1 MQGIAQKILA
11 QPGKYSIQQL
21 TQAVQNGTLPAYIG
35 VPIIQDK
42 VQQQKQSQMMQQGQQ
57 AQQNAPPIAQQVMQE
72 AQGLE
77 ALPSNLPQEYAG
89 GGIVAFEEGGE
100 VERYQNQGLVGTG
113 EIERNRV
120 AEAIAKLRT
129 YGLRQRQLDPQGYA
143 AAEQESKQAQ
153 DALFN
158 LERNI
163 TGGPAG
169 LLGRS
174 MGIATPTA
182 TPAVKPYDPA
192 TATLRSQYTNE
203 PYPTAT
209 NTGPANTD
217 PAKAKPN
224 ANLGGDSALNRKP
237 DFGLKDP
244 GTFTRPPGKS
254 MAAQTTEQLG
264 GYDGADGYLERAAER
279 DKVADAAIAEAKK
292 SVTGEAF
299 SDYKKVLEKEALD
312 FGADKAQA
320 KGMAIFKAGLAMMAG
335 TSRNALENIGKG
347 AMVGAEDYQAAAKDI
362 KKAQQENRK
371 ELSLIEQARRAEARG
386 DRDTAI
392 ARLDASRNLKDSRD
406 RYVSDALQ
414 KAYGIDRDEAFK
426 MATTNYTTRA
436 DIFRANLAGEF
447 SLAGQHIAGGYGLKA
462 AQTRAN
468 RESGITPYQMAN
480 LRVTAQKNVDPDA
493 VRAQL
498 AKSLGLTKT
507 PAPGADK
514 GFDSKFSAKYENEV
528 ASYINR
534 ILGAP
539 GGGGGGGGGAD
550 PYAGYK
556 LVP

>member
-1 MQGIAQKILA
+1 
-11 QPGKYSIQQL
+11 
-21 TQAVQNGTLPAYIG
+21 
-35 VPIIQDK
+35 
-42 VQQQKQSQMMQQGQQ
+42 
-57 AQQNAPPIAQQVMQE
+57 
-72 AQGLE
+72 
-77 ALPSNLPQEYAG
+77 
-89 GGIVAFEEGGE
+89 
-100 VERYQNQGLVGTG
+100 
-113 EIERNRV
+113 
-120 AEAIAKLRT
+120 
-129 YGLRQRQLDPQGYA
+129 
-143 AAEQESKQAQ
+143 
-153 DALFN
+153 
-158 LERNI
+158 
-163 TGGPAG
+163 
-169 LLGRS
+169 

-217 PAKAKPN
+217 PAKTKPN

-254 MAAQTTEQLG
+254 MTALTMEQLG
-264 GYDGADGYLERAAER
+264 GSEGTNGYLERAAER
-279 DKVADAAIAEAKK
+279 DKVADDAIAEARK

-347 AMVGAEDYQAAAKDI
+347 ALTGAEDYQAASKDI

-371 ELSLIEQARRAEARG
+371 ELSLIEQSRRAEARG

-414 KAYGIDRDEAFK
+414 KAFNIDRDEAFK
-426 MATTNYTTRA
+426 MATTNFTTRA
-436 DIFRANLAGEF
+436 DIFRADLAGQYG
-447 SLAGQHIAGGYGLKA
+447 LAGQHIAGGYGLKA
-462 AQTRAN
+462 AQVRAT
-468 RESGITPYQMAN
+468 RESGISPYQMAQ
-480 LRVTAQKNVDPDA
+480 LRVGAEKRVDPDA
-493 VRAQL
+493 VRAKL

-514 GFDSKFSAKYENEV
+514 GFDSKFDAQYENEI
-528 ASYINR
+528 AALINR
-534 ILGAP
+534 ALST
-539 GGGGGGGGGAD
+539 GGGGGGGDFGAVNPLLD
-550 PYAGYK
+550 KYAPQK
-556 LVP
+556 R